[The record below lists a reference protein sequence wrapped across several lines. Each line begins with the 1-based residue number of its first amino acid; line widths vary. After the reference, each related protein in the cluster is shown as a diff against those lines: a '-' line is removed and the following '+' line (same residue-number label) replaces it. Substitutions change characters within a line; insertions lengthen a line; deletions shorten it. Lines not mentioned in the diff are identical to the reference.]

1 MGRFV
6 DLTGER
12 FERLVVIK
20 RVEDYVSPKGK
31 KTAQWLCECDCGNE
45 RVVRG
50 CYLKNKNTKS
60 CGCLQKEKASHIGKE
75 NKKYNMYDLTGE
87 YGVGYTT
94 KEEEFYFDLED
105 YDLIKDYYWGIDA
118 NGYVRTR
125 ILNGKD
131 KPCIYMHRLVFGLLD
146 SKLDV
151 DHIHHKKNDNRKS
164 ELRICTHQE
173 NCMNTKIQKNNVTG
187 VTGVSYRKDNCK
199 KKYRVTISANGEDI
213 KIGSYENFEDAV
225 EARIKAENEYYGEY
239 SYRNSQMER

>member
-1 MGRFV
+1 MIKV
-6 DLTGER
+6 KDLTGMR
-12 FERLVVIK
+12 FGRLTVVK
-20 RVEDYVSPKGK
+20 RAEDYIEPSGRHRIK
-31 KTAQWLCECDCGNE
+31 WLCKCDCGNE
-45 RVVRG
+45 TIVIG
-50 CYLKNKNTKS
+50 NNLTKKNGTKS
-60 CGCLQKEKASHIGKE
+60 CGCFAKE
-75 NKKYNMYDLTGE
+75 NMSKIKKKYNTYDLTGE
-87 YGVGYTT
+87 YGVGYTS